1 MIKKK
6 KEIPLLFPPKMDVDS
21 WLVVG
26 LDPSLSSTGYAMMKV
41 TPGPGRAMVHTC
53 TDAEWL
59 AAGSIRPET
68 AADPIWVRSK
78 MIGVYIRE
86 MVSQAYDKYVY
97 ETLADHGS
105 LQNGVVRPYTA
116 GPNDQAVAYR
126 EKMGLILSLE
136 FPTPMDDYLVAL
148 NRILHLT
155 IFETDMW
162 KKFAHVRVLM
172 TNAATLRSLMGLF
185 KKGNN
190 KGENIARAYDFISKE
205 GYPQLDSDAC
215 DAVLLSMV
223 GRHVA
228 SLLLGFPDSVPDNF
242 KTSLC
247 NAEKGTKGAGRN
259 IKVITKG
266 ILHRP
271 EYFYQYERRQYAL
284 KIRDAA
290 SLKKQLIREEFT
302 I

>member
-6 KEIPLLFPPKMDVDS
+6 KDVVLDIPAKMDNIDT

-26 LDPSLSSTGYAMMKV
+26 LDPSLSSTGFAVMEVKPEV
-41 TPGPGRAMVHTC
+41 LAPHGFTGRT
-53 TDAEWL
+53 L
-59 AAGSIRPET
+59 AAWRTAGSVRPET

-78 MIGVYIRE
+78 MIGIYLRE
-86 MVSQAYDKYVY
+86 LVANLALQYDASR
-97 ETLADHGS
+97 T
-105 LQNGVVRPYTA
+105 
-116 GPNDQAVAYR
+116 
-126 EKMGLILSLE
+126 GLILSME
-136 FPTPMDDYLVAL
+136 FPTPMDDFLVSL
-148 NRILHLT
+148 NRIMHLT
-155 IFETDMW
+155 LFETNMW
-162 KKFAHVRVLM
+162 RQFAHVRVLM

-190 KGENIARAYDFISKE
+190 KAENIARAYDFIDKNTF
-205 GYPQLDSDAC
+205 PQLDSDAC
-215 DAVLLSMV
+215 DAVLLGMM

-228 SLLLGFPDSVPDNF
+228 SILLGHPDELPSNF

-271 EYFYQYERRQYAL
+271 EYWYQYERRQYAL
-284 KIRDAA
+284 KIRDAS
-290 SLKKQLIREEFT
+290 SLKKQLNRQEFT
-302 I
+302 V